1 MSAPATQRPPIELD
15 RSRVR
20 GAGGVL
26 VIARRELA
34 TRFLTKAFAVST
46 LLFALLTVLVPLLLG
61 GDDGPEPS
69 RLAHTGT
76 AAEVARAVEAAGGE
90 DVELVP
96 VADAGEGQRQL
107 EEGSADAVLVPASDG
122 AGKGPDHTAQVGYD
136 VLVQDRISPYLATLL
151 STTVHDRALRQAA
164 VDRGATAEELAAAT
178 AAGAVSIVP
187 VGETTGEPDI
197 TEVLLGLAFGGAAAV
212 VVLLWG
218 IPLATDVMQE
228 KVSRVVEI
236 LLTSVRPWQLLAG
249 KVLATTVIGL
259 TQLVVVLAATSA
271 AMAASGRSLDVGGLG
286 WLHVGVGMP
295 CVVLSV
301 ITCCTL
307 MAGLASRVE
316 RQEDLASVLQPA
328 MAVTLVPLAA
338 AVYLAFE
345 FADTVWLDLASM
357 APVLNTFVLPA
368 RIAVESVPAWQVA
381 GSLLI
386 GVLTTV
392 VAFEAAGRV
401 YAGAVLRSGGRVAL
415 RDALSAR

>member
-1 MSAPATQRPPIELD
+1 MSAPTTQRPQVEID

-26 VIARRELA
+26 VVARRELS
-34 TRFLTKAFAVST
+34 TRFLTKAFALST
-46 LLFALLTVLVPLLLG
+46 LLFALLTILVPLGLG
-61 GDDGPEPS
+61 GDDDPEPT
-69 RLAHTGT
+69 RLAHTAAT
-76 AAEVARAVEAAGGE
+76 ADVARTVAAASDGG
-90 DVELVP
+90 VEL
-96 VADAGEGQRQL
+96 
-107 EEGSADAVLVPASDG
+107 SAVDDVDRGARLLDDDDVDAVLTQRSDG
-122 AGKGPDHTAQVGYD
+122 GYD
-136 VLVQDRISPYLATLL
+136 VLVEETLSPYLATILR
-151 STTVHDRALRQAA
+151 STVHDRALRQAA
-164 VDRGATAEELAAAT
+164 LDRGATPAELESAAAS
-178 AAGAVSIVP
+178 GAVSV
-187 VGETTGEPDI
+187 VAREGSGSGGSESGGDI
-197 TEVLLGLAFGGAAAV
+197 AEVLLGLAFGGVAAV

-259 TQLVVVLAATSA
+259 TQLVVVLAAAYA
-271 AMAASGRSLDVGGLG
+271 AMAWSGASLGLDGVSGAQVAVGL
-286 WLHVGVGMP
+286 V

-307 MAGLASRVE
+307 MAGLAARVE

-328 MAVTLVPLAA
+328 MAATLVPLAA

-345 FADTVWLDLASM
+345 FADTAWLDIASM
-357 APVLNTFVLPA
+357 TPVLNTFVLPA
-368 RIAVESVPAWQVA
+368 RMALESVPAWQVA
-381 GSLLI
+381 VSLAV
-386 GVLTTV
+386 GVLTTAA
-392 VAFEAAGRV
+392 AFEVAGRV